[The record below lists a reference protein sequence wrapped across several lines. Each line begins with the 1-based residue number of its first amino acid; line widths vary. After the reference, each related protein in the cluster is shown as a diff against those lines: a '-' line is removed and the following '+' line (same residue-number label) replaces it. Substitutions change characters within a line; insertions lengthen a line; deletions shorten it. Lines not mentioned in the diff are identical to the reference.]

1 MGRSSTMKENEMLMT
16 VKRIQNQN
24 GF

>member
-1 MGRSSTMKENEMLMT
+1 MGRSSTMKENEMFMT